1 MQIPPFREFPVSE
14 IDDTEKRTAVES
26 ELTAAGALE
35 ERLGKS
41 IETAEAMLASG
52 SIVEGIYTLVSVLAE
67 KPYSTDS
74 DVSVPS
80 LRAGKLL
87 AEFESHLLVQPLEG
101 WIPDDSGCFV
111 PERPNEDTIP
121 LPAFSLFYQK
131 GAVKIPLDGIH
142 YEISMIQGSGG
153 FTESGMTDRKGHGGL
168 AFMERDDLLE
178 KTVLRISFAAPVPG
192 YIYRFLHPVLTF
204 IYPRPLVFIY
214 VLAGERI
221 EDLLRRLVDR
231 NLTSNDAFLSV
242 AAEEDYPLWD
252 FVPKTFTHINRF
264 EGLFKP
270 GVYSFFKS
278 EVLPLNSEKLQPS
291 DKDEDGSSGIRAKK
305 NAKFIIE
312 GILRESAYRY
322 EDLPPIRGLDT
333 YSQIILSSIVEKE
346 AVSSRDYDKVAS
358 VFYNRLKGGSR
369 IASCPTVEYALKYHR
384 PFLTFKDIAIDSP
397 YNVYIYKGLP
407 PTPICFFSDEALR
420 AVREPPETELYYF
433 VYDWTAGRIYFAED
447 YQDHLANAK
456 KAKNNYI
463 EKYGKD
469 SLRKIYHDKF
479 YEQ

>member
-1 MQIPPFREFPVSE
+1 MQIPSSRKLQVSE
-14 IDDTEKRTAVES
+14 IEDTEKRTAVES
-26 ELTAAGALE
+26 ELTAAGAPG

-52 SIVEGIYTLVSVLAE
+52 NIVEGIYTLVSVLAE
-67 KPYSTDS
+67 KPNSIDAALS
-74 DVSVPS
+74 VSS
-80 LRAGKLL
+80 RRAGKLL
-87 AEFESHLLVQPLEG
+87 AEFESRLLAQPLEG
-101 WIPDDSGCFV
+101 WISEDSGCFV
-111 PERPNEDTIP
+111 PEHPNEDTIL

-131 GAVKIPLDGIH
+131 GSVKIPLEGIH
-142 YEISMIQGSGG
+142 YEISMSQGSGG
-153 FTESGMTDRKGHGGL
+153 FTESGMTNTKGHGGL
-168 AFMERDDLLE
+168 AFMARDDLLE
-178 KTVLRISFAAPVPG
+178 RTVLRISFAAPVQG

-204 IYPRPLVFIY
+204 IYPRPLVFVY

-231 NLTSNDAFLSV
+231 NLTSNDAFLSI

-252 FVPKTFTHINRF
+252 FVPETLAYINRF

-278 EVLPLNSEKLQPS
+278 EVLPLNSEKLQNS
-291 DKDEDGSSGIRAKK
+291 DNEDGSSEIRAKK
-305 NAKFIIE
+305 NVKFIIE

-322 EDLPPIRGLDT
+322 EELPPTRGLDA

-384 PFLTFKDIAIDSP
+384 PFLNFKDIAIDSP
-397 YNVYIYKGLP
+397 YNVYIHKGLP